1 MEQDKVRG
9 MEAQENI
16 WQRFAGK
23 RLVLA
28 GVDGPEYQ
36 AFFQSLAGISSRT
49 GAGFRVVDGVENVLD
64 GDYVLLFARP
74 SGGRMTGGG
83 AGDGKAARRPS
94 RRGNPDWEAP
104 FDDPSAHYSWRK
116 APGSVKAAGEDW
128 RELLGLLPQLRALTA
143 VHPEAVLV
151 ISGNEVYGKCFGV
164 PHALKEAELG
174 YLSHT
179 DCDDAAAQCLRTA
192 EHFACQLAAEQK
204 LPVRVVR
211 MGALGADEAV
221 PPETLEACARVLLCG
236 EDAQI
241 YNLPGEKR
249 ADAEAEEVAYDTEHS
264 YIAQMNRRQRGS
276 AVKEP
281 VAGNQMDWQD
291 ERGTILGSQDGQKP
305 QSGSQAGLQDG
316 QEPQPGSQA
325 GLQDGQKTMPG
336 GQTGLHGGRKS
347 VPGSEAE
354 QWSEQR
360 TMPGSQGDWQDER
373 EMISGNQDERESQP
387 GSQSGLQDGWKTMPG
402 SQKSGKIVRFRAKE
416 NDIGKEETPSSGRFG
431 ASGMTA
437 AQQKTAGRYPECG
450 SETAGQPAGSPVGQ
464 PAGSPAGQS
473 ADLFSGRFAA
483 ERAAGRGYEES
494 ADGSSP
500 LAPIAIVTDTEK
512 VDRLGK

>member
-9 MEAQENI
+9 TEAQGNI
-16 WQRFAGK
+16 WQQFAGK

-74 SGGRMTGGG
+74 SGGRMTGDG
-83 AGDGKAARRPS
+83 AGDGKAARRPA
-94 RRGNPDWEAP
+94 RKGNPDWEAP

-221 PPETLEACARVLLCG
+221 PSETLEACARVLLCG

-249 ADAEAEEVAYDTEHS
+249 ADAEAEDILYDAENS
-264 YIAQMNRRQRGS
+264 YIAQMNWRQRES
-276 AVKEP
+276 VVREP
-281 VAGNQMDWQD
+281 VAGRQTNWQD
-291 ERGTILGSQDGQKP
+291 ERGAVLESQDGQEA

-325 GLQDGQKTMPG
+325 GLQDGQKP
-336 GQTGLHGGRKS
+336 Q
-347 VPGSEAE
+347 
-354 QWSEQR
+354 
-360 TMPGSQGDWQDER
+360 
-373 EMISGNQDERESQP
+373 
-387 GSQSGLQDGWKTMPG
+387 PG

-416 NDIGKEETPSSGRFG
+416 NDTEKEEAPVVSRFGVSGKE
-431 ASGMTA
+431 A
-437 AQQKTAGRYPECG
+437 AQQKLAGGYPECG
-450 SETAGQPAGSPVGQ
+450 SETAGQPAGSPVGH

-473 ADLFSGRFAA
+473 ADLFAGRFAA
-483 ERAAGRGYEES
+483 ERAAGRGYEEP

>member
-9 MEAQENI
+9 MEAQDNI

-36 AFFQSLAGISSRT
+36 AFFQSLAGTSSRT

-164 PHALKEAELG
+164 PHPLKEAELG

-204 LPVRVVR
+204 LSVRVVR

-221 PPETLEACARVLLCG
+221 PSETLEACARVLLYG
-236 EDAQI
+236 GDAQI

-249 ADAEAEEVAYDTEHS
+249 TEAAAGEVAYDTEHS

-276 AVKEP
+276 AMKGS
-281 VAGNQMDWQD
+281 ATGKQGDWQD
-291 ERGTILGSQDGQKP
+291 ERGTIPESQDGQKP
-305 QSGSQAGLQDG
+305 QLGSQAGLQDG

-325 GLQDGQKTMPG
+325 GLQDGQKMMPG
-336 GQTGLHGGRKS
+336 SQMRLRGGQKS

-354 QWSEQR
+354 QWSEQGI
-360 TMPGSQGDWQDER
+360 MSGSQGDWQDER
-373 EMISGNQDERESQP
+373 GMISGSQDGQEPHS
-387 GSQSGLQDGWKTMPG
+387 GSQADLQDGQKTMTG

-416 NDIGKEETPSSGRFG
+416 NDTAKEETPSSGRFG
-431 ASGMTA
+431 ASGMTV

-450 SETAGQPAGSPVGQ
+450 PETAGQPAGSP
-464 PAGSPAGQS
+464 ARQS
-473 ADLFSGRFAA
+473 ADLFAGRFAA
-483 ERAAGRGYEES
+483 ERAAGRGYEEA

-500 LAPIAIVTDTEK
+500 LAPIAIVTDTGK